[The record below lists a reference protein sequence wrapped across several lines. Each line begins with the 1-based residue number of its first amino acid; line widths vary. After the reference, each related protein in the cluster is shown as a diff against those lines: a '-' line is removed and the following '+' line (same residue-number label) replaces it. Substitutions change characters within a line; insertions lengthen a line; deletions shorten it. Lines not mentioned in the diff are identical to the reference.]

1 MTVQITFQSTADFH
15 AWEEQIVRACS
26 MILKQLELEHGALTV
41 VLTDEETIRDMND
54 KYAGLDHAT
63 DVLSFTN
70 GETDPETGIPYL
82 GDILIAVPIAERQ
95 AAEYGHSTGAELSLL
110 AIHGLLHLMGY
121 DHSDDEGKERM
132 WTLQASALR
141 SLGISNLAMERS

>member
-26 MILKQLELEHGALTV
+26 MILKQLELEHGTFTV

>member
-95 AAEYGHSTGAELSLL
+95 AAEFGHSTGAELSLL

>member
-54 KYAGLDHAT
+54 KFAGLDHAT

-110 AIHGLLHLMGY
+110 AIHGLLHLIGY
-121 DHSDDEGKERM
+121 DHSDEEGKERM

>member
-110 AIHGLLHLMGY
+110 AIHGLLHLIGY
-121 DHSDDEGKERM
+121 DHSDEEGKERM

>member
-95 AAEYGHSTGAELSLL
+95 AIEYGHSTGAELSLL